1 MSILTRV
8 RALNLP
14 TDQIIVIG
22 SGLLD
27 AYGLRRAGDIDLVVT
42 SELFTKLS
50 STGQYKQEEKNGEA
64 YLVKDNLEVWL
75 DWGGGHDFTK
85 LQNEGV
91 VIEGITFVNPL
102 FLIERKRERGTDKDK
117 QDIALLEGYLR
128 EQR

>member
-27 AYGLRRAGDIDLVVT
+27 AYGLRHAGDIDLVVT

-50 STGQYKQEEKNGEA
+50 GTGQYKQEEKNGEA

-75 DWGGGHDFTK
+75 DWGGYDFAK